1 MKIRIVVPI
10 ITTAFNQE
18 VLREGSQFVAGDV
31 QLEVVNI
38 QKGPASIES
47 GFDEMLA
54 APAIVENVVRAEKEG
69 CDGVFIDC
77 FGDPGVVA
85 AREMV
90 SIPVV
95 GAFQPAALTACAL
108 AGRWSV
114 VTVLKNVV
122 PMLRDLARRL
132 GVEGNIA
139 SVRDIDPPVLE
150 LQDTDHFQKRLLE
163 QVEKAVSE
171 DGAEAVVLGCT
182 GMIGVA
188 KGLEQAMARSGKPVP
203 VVDPTASALGYLQ
216 LLIRGGLT
224 HSKLCYRTPP
234 AKERQG

>member
-1 MKIRIVVPI
+1 
-10 ITTAFNQE
+10 
-18 VLREGSQFVAGDV
+18 
-31 QLEVVNI
+31 
-38 QKGPASIES
+38 
-47 GFDEMLA
+47 MLA
-54 APAIVENVVRAEKEG
+54 APAIVEQVVLAEKEG

-90 SIPVV
+90 WIPVV

-132 GVEGNIA
+132 GVESNIA
-139 SVRDIDPPVLE
+139 SVRDIDTPVLE
-150 LQDTDHFQKRLLE
+150 LQDKNVFKKRLLE
-163 QVEKAVSE
+163 QIERAVDE
-171 DGAEAVVLGCT
+171 DGAEAVILGCT

-188 KGLEQAMARSGKPVP
+188 RWLQDEMARAGKPVP
-203 VVDPTASALGYLQ
+203 VIDPTAAAIGYLQ
-216 LLIRGGLT
+216 LAVRGGLS
-224 HSKLCYRTPP
+224 HSKTCYRTPP
-234 AKERQG
+234 AKERRL

>member
-1 MKIRIVVPI
+1 MRIRIVLPI

-18 VLREGSQFVAGDV
+18 VMKEGSQFVAGDV
-31 QLEVVNI
+31 ALEVVNI

-54 APAIVENVVRAEKEG
+54 APGIVENVVRAEKEG

-90 SIPVV
+90 GIPVV

-132 GVEGNIA
+132 GVESNIA
-139 SVRDIDPPVLE
+139 SVRDIDTPVLE
-150 LQDTDHFQKRLLE
+150 LQDKGAFQKRLLL
-163 QVEKAVSE
+163 QAEKAVSE

-188 KGLEQAMARSGKPVP
+188 KGLEQALARSGKPVP

-234 AKERQG
+234 AKERQA

>member
-1 MKIRIVVPI
+1 VRIRIVLPI

-18 VLREGSQFVAGDV
+18 VMREGSQFVAGDV
-31 QLEVVNI
+31 ALEVVNI

-54 APAIVENVVRAEKEG
+54 APGIVENVVRAEKEG

-90 SIPVV
+90 GIPVV

-132 GVEGNIA
+132 GVESNIA
-139 SVRDIDPPVLE
+139 SVRDIDTPVLE
-150 LQDTDHFQKRLLE
+150 LQDKGVFQKRLLA
-163 QVEKAVSE
+163 QIDKAVSE
-171 DGAEAVVLGCT
+171 DGAEAVILGCT

-188 KGLEQAMARSGKPVP
+188 KSLEREMAAAGKPVP
-203 VVDPTASALGYLQ
+203 VVDPTAAALGYLQ
-216 LLIRGGLT
+216 LVIRGGLS

-234 AKERQG
+234 AKERRG

>member
-1 MKIRIVVPI
+1 MRIRIIVPI
-10 ITTAFNQE
+10 ISTAFNEE
-18 VLREGSQFVAGDV
+18 VRKEGAQFAAGDV
-31 QLEVVNI
+31 TLEVVNI
-38 QKGPASIES
+38 EKGPASIES

-54 APAIVENVVRAEKEG
+54 APAIVENAVRAEKDG

-132 GVEGNIA
+132 GVESNIA
-139 SVRDIDPPVLE
+139 SLRDIDTPVLE
-150 LQDTDHFQKRLLE
+150 LQDKDTFQKRLLV
-163 QVEKAVSE
+163 QIEKAVSE
-171 DGAEAVVLGCT
+171 DGAEAVILGCT

-188 KGLEQAMARSGKPVP
+188 RSLQEEMAKAGKPVP
-203 VVDPTASALGYLQ
+203 VIDPTAAALGYLQ
-216 LLIRGGLT
+216 LLIRSGLT
-224 HSKLCYRTPP
+224 HSKLCYRPPP
-234 AKERQG
+234 AKERRL

>member
-10 ITTAFNQE
+10 ISTAFNQE
-18 VLREGSQFVAGDV
+18 VLKEGAQFAAPDV
-31 QLEVVNI
+31 ELEVVNI

-54 APAIVENVVRAEKEG
+54 APAIVEEVVRAEKEG

-90 SIPVV
+90 RLPVV
-95 GAFQPAALTACAL
+95 GAFQPSALTACAL

-132 GVEGNIA
+132 GVESNIA
-139 SVRDIDPPVLE
+139 SVRDIDTPVLE
-150 LQDTDHFQKRLLE
+150 LQDKQVFQKRLLAQIGE
-163 QVEKAVSE
+163 AVRE
-171 DGAEAVVLGCT
+171 DGAEAVILGCT

-188 KGLEQAMARSGKPVP
+188 RWLQGEMAAAGHPVP
-203 VVDPTASALGYLQ
+203 VIDPTAAALGYLQ
-216 LLIRGGLT
+216 LEVRGGLS
-224 HSKLCYRTPP
+224 HSKTCYRSPP
-234 AKERQG
+234 AKERRV

>member
-1 MKIRIVVPI
+1 MRIRIVVPI

-18 VLREGSQFVAGDV
+18 VLKEAAQFAASDV

-38 QKGPASIES
+38 TKGPASIES

-54 APAIVENVVRAEKEG
+54 APAIVEEVVRAEKEG
-69 CDGVFIDC
+69 CQGVFIDC

-95 GAFQPAALTACAL
+95 GAFQPAALAACAL

-139 SVRDIDPPVLE
+139 SLRDIDTPVLE
-150 LQDTDHFQKRLLE
+150 LQDKNVFQSRLLA
-163 QVEKAVSE
+163 QIDKAVSE
-171 DGAEAVVLGCT
+171 DGAEAVILGCT

-188 KGLEQAMARSGKPVP
+188 RWLQGEMAARGKPVP

-216 LLIRGGLT
+216 LLVRGGLA
-224 HSKLCYRTPP
+224 HSKTCYRTPP
-234 AKERQG
+234 AKERRG

>member
-1 MKIRIVVPI
+1 VRIRIVVPI
-10 ITTAFNQE
+10 ITTAFNAE
-18 VLREGSQFVAGDV
+18 VLKEAAQFAAPDVA
-31 QLEVVNI
+31 LEVVNI
-38 QKGPASIES
+38 RKGPASIES

-54 APAIVENVVRAEKEG
+54 APAIVEEVVRAEKEA

-90 SIPVV
+90 EIPVV

-114 VTVLKNVV
+114 ITVLKNVV

-132 GVEGNIA
+132 GVESNIA
-139 SVRDIDPPVLE
+139 SVRDIDTPVLE
-150 LQDTDHFQKRLLE
+150 LQHKEAFQKRLLA
-163 QVEKAVSE
+163 QIDRAVSE

-182 GMIGVA
+182 GMSGVA
-188 KGLEQAMARSGKPVP
+188 RRLQGEMAGSGKPVP
-203 VVDPTASALGYLQ
+203 VIDPTAAALGYLQ
-216 LLIRGGLT
+216 LAIRGGLA
-224 HSKLCYRTPP
+224 HSKLCYRSPP
-234 AKERQG
+234 AKERRG

>member
-1 MKIRIVVPI
+1 MRIRIVLPI
-10 ITTAFNQE
+10 VTTAFNQE
-18 VLREGSQFVAGDV
+18 VMKEAAQFAAPDVA
-31 QLEVVNI
+31 LEVVNI

-54 APAIVENVVRAEKEG
+54 APAIVENVVRAEQEG

-139 SVRDIDPPVLE
+139 SVRDIDTPVLE
-150 LQDTDHFQKRLLE
+150 LQDRDLFQKRLLVQIE
-163 QVEKAVSE
+163 RAVSE
-171 DGAEAVVLGCT
+171 DGAEAVILGCT
-182 GMIGVA
+182 GMMGVA
-188 KGLEQAMARSGKPVP
+188 AGLQREMARAGKPVP
-203 VVDPTASALGYLQ
+203 VIDPTASALGCLQ
-216 LLIRGGLT
+216 LLVRGGLS

-234 AKERQG
+234 AKERRE

>member
-1 MKIRIVVPI
+1 VRIRIVVPI
-10 ITTAFNQE
+10 ITTAFNEE
-18 VLREGSQFVAGDV
+18 VMREGSQFVAGDV
-31 QLEVVNI
+31 KLEVVNI

-54 APAIVENVVRAEKEG
+54 APAIVENVVRAQKEG

-90 SIPVV
+90 AIPVV

-139 SVRDIDPPVLE
+139 SVRDIDTPVLE
-150 LQDTDHFQKRLLE
+150 LQDKNVFQKRLLA

-188 KGLEQAMARSGKPVP
+188 KGLEKAMAESGKPVP
-203 VVDPTASALGYLQ
+203 VVDPTAAALGYLQ

-234 AKERQG
+234 AKERQA